1 MTDVSVSVELFVP
14 LQATTTAERTQ
25 ILISDV
31 NNLKLIFM
39 LEIVH

>member
-14 LQATTTAERTQ
+14 LHAMTTAERTQ

-31 NNLKLIFM
+31 NNPKLIFM